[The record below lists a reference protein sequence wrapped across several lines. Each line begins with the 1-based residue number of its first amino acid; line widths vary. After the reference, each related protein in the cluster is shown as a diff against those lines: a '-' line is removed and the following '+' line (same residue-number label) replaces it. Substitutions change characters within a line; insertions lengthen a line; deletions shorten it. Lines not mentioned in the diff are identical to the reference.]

1 MQATW
6 TWTPQFDS
14 QSTTAGAGDLSPRAG
29 ASNVVE
35 QTLSASKNV
44 AMSNTTAVQKH
55 PAAFGV
61 LAQSPVIVVLLQ
73 IWQWVTARLKQT
85 APTATRSSMKTL
97 SHLALGGR
105 KTITLVEVDGVRY
118 LVGGGADTVTTI
130 VAVSNETHEI
140 NHDSSLPMREDA

>member
-6 TWTPQFDS
+6 TWTPQFES
-14 QSTTAGAGDLSPRAG
+14 QGTTASAEDASTRTGA
-29 ASNVVE
+29 ASVIAN
-35 QTLSASKNV
+35 TFTAIKNV
-44 AMSNTTAVQKH
+44 EISDVTATKKH
-55 PAAFGV
+55 PAAFAV

-73 IWQWVTARLKQT
+73 LWQWITARLKQT
-85 APTATRSSMKTL
+85 APMATRSSMKTL